1 MFQKYTSN
9 SYKSNQEKKRSNQK
23 VGKRLNKH
31 FSKDIQMANKHM
43 KRCSTLQRCSTLLI
57 TKEMQI
63 RTTMRYPLTL
73 VRMAIIKKPTNNKCC
88 RGCEEKG
95 TLLHCWWECKLTQP
109 LWRRLWIF
117 LKKVGIKTPYD
128 PEIQVRNRKINISY
142 LCIYMESRKMA
153 LMNLFTE
160 QQWRQ
165 KH

>member
-9 SYKSNQEKKRSNQK
+9 SYKSNQEKKQSNQK

-43 KRCSTLQRCSTLLI
+43 KRRSTLLI

-88 RGCEEKG
+88 RGCGEKG

-109 LWRRLWIF
+109 LWRRLWRF
-117 LKKVGIKTPYD
+117 LKKLGMKPPYY
-128 PEIQVRNRKINISY
+128 PEIQVRNRKINITY
-142 LCIYMESRKMA
+142 LGIYMESRKMA

-165 KH
+165 RH

>member
-9 SYKSNQEKKRSNQK
+9 SYKSNQEKKQSNQK

-43 KRCSTLQRCSTLLI
+43 KRRSTLLI

-88 RGCEEKG
+88 RGCGEKG

-109 LWRRLWIF
+109 LWRRLWRF
-117 LKKVGIKTPYD
+117 LKKLGMKTPYD

-142 LCIYMESRKMA
+142 LDIYMESRKMA

-165 KH
+165 RH